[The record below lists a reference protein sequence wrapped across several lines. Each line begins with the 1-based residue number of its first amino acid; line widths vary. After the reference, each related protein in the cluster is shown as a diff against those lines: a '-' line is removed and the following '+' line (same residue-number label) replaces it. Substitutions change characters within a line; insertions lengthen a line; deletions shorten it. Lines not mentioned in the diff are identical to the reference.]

1 MNIMKLP
8 CLRATA
14 RRFTVVVVAAA
25 AAVAGCRDHQSITAP
40 VTPPAAPNVAP
51 PHAAYLSVSSLT
63 PEPGS
68 TIVVSANVRLDD
80 SFTVASFVA
89 RIDYDPTALYFM
101 EEVTGADMMHVLNA
115 QEKQITVAAAS
126 AQGSSSGV
134 LFRLRFRV
142 DKPAGLS
149 SLALAVSELN
159 DPQFKSQLSS
169 LTLPRSL
176 RLDQSLA
183 PIRKTLR

>member
-1 MNIMKLP
+1 MNIKP
-8 CLRATA
+8 THVRATT
-14 RRFTVVVVAAA
+14 RRCALFVLAAA
-25 AAVAGCRDHQSITAP
+25 ALTGCRDHQPITAP
-40 VTPPAAPNVAP
+40 VIPQAAPDAGAP
-51 PHAAYLSVSSLT
+51 HTAYISVSNLS

-68 TIVVSANVRLDD
+68 TIVVSANVRLDEA
-80 SFTVASFVA
+80 FTVASFVA

-101 EEVTGADMMHVLNA
+101 EEVAGADMMHVLNA

-142 DKPAGLS
+142 DKPAGLA

-169 LTLPRSL
+169 VTLARSL

-183 PIRKTLR
+183 PIRKTPR